1 LGIAWEGV
9 LGNDR
14 GDAIRDF
21 QDLEVWQMAMDL
33 SERIYRLTWEFPRH
47 EVYGLSSQLQRAS
60 VSIPSNIAEGRMRGT
75 LRDYAHFVAM
85 ARGSLAEV
93 RTQLILAQR
102 LNYATSEQAG
112 PLLNS
117 SEHLAKRLNALRRSL
132 QSRLEPEPPSTAVRS
147 KPKTQNLKP
156 EKGVLR

>member
-1 LGIAWEGV
+1 MGNEG
-9 LGNDR
+9 

-47 EVYGLSSQLQRAS
+47 EVYGLASQLQRAS
-60 VSIPSNIAEGRMRGT
+60 VSIPSNFAEGRMRGT
-75 LRDYAHFVAM
+75 RRDYAHFVSM

-102 LNYATSEQAG
+102 LDYTTTEQSDA
-112 PLLNS
+112 LLNS
-117 SEHLAKRLNALRRSL
+117 SEHLARRLNALRRSL
-132 QSRLEPEPPSTAVRS
+132 QSRLEPEQPITPVRS

-156 EKGVLR
+156 KEGFSR

>member
-1 LGIAWEGV
+1 LS
-9 LGNDR
+9 ND
-14 GDAIRDF
+14 GGETIRDF

-47 EVYGLSSQLQRAS
+47 ELYGLATQLQRAS

-75 LRDYAHFVAM
+75 LRDYAHFVSM

-102 LNYATSEQAG
+102 LDYTTAEQSNA
-112 PLLNS
+112 LLSS
-117 SEHLAKRLNALRRSL
+117 SEHLAKRLNALRKSL
-132 QSRLEPEPPSTAVRS
+132 QSRLESEPSIPRAFS

-156 EKGVLR
+156 EEGVRR

>member
-1 LGIAWEGV
+1 LGIDG
-9 LGNDR
+9 G
-14 GDAIRDF
+14 GSIRDF

-47 EVYGLSSQLQRAS
+47 ELYGLASQLQRAS

-75 LRDYAHFVAM
+75 LRDYAHFVSM

-102 LNYATSEQAG
+102 LEYASADDVMT
-112 PLLNS
+112 LLEC
-117 SEHLAKRLNALRRSL
+117 SEHLARRLNALRRSL
-132 QSRLEPEPPSTAVRS
+132 LTRLETEHDPVSNRHP

-156 EKGVLR
+156 VEGALS

>member
-1 LGIAWEGV
+1 LGSDG
-9 LGNDR
+9 

-47 EVYGLSSQLQRAS
+47 EVYGLASQLQRAS

-75 LRDYAHFVAM
+75 LRDYAHFVSM

-93 RTQLILAQR
+93 RTPLILAQR
-102 LNYATSEQAG
+102 LDYTTTEQSDT
-112 PLLNS
+112 LLRK
-117 SEHLAKRLNALRRSL
+117 SEHLAKRLNDLRRSL
-132 QSRLEPEPPSTAVRS
+132 QSRLEPEPTITPVSS

-156 EKGVLR
+156 KQGAVR